1 MYMSR
6 KEGELAKPHHVAT
19 GGIVRTIRY
28 FEKKDWAGIE
38 DRAVR
43 RVAKVLEAPR
53 VRELLWKRL
62 GTGDSKVLAL
72 SVSLAFAVV
81 PHIDAGGSDHRR
93 VLEAMLFTD
102 GEECSEVRAGE
113 DWVFVGVACAVP
125 LCGTDTLVSFARW
138 WSRMAWHSNDEKP
151 FAETCGECIDVEV

>member
-1 MYMSR
+1 M
-6 KEGELAKPHHVAT
+6 
-19 GGIVRTIRY
+19 RTIRY
-28 FEKKDWAGIE
+28 FEEKEWAGSE
-38 DRAVR
+38 DRAG

-81 PHIDAGGSDHRR
+81 PHHDSGGSDHRK

-125 LCGTDTLVSFARW
+125 LCGTDTLVSLARW